1 LDEKPWRLVDSQM
14 FTLAELVVHADAH
27 AVTRDAWL
35 CDLEQSFAYP
45 VAIANSHLLVGEA
58 VDREILPNWP

>member
-1 LDEKPWRLVDSQM
+1 M